1 MTSTYYPWALAGWRL
16 ALALWRCILRPQS
29 ESIEVDSIYAYGNW
43 SKKEL
48 TVVVCTTLHVEVR
61 ARDRLDEYLLG
72 DAEQI
77 SGSAQATRVLSD
89 NKNGQDPRRPWF
101 YSSC

>member
-29 ESIEVDSIYAYGNW
+29 ESIEVDSIHAYSNW

-48 TVVVCTTLHVEVR
+48 FFLESLFIALEGR
-61 ARDRLDEYLLG
+61 AL
-72 DAEQI
+72 
-77 SGSAQATRVLSD
+77 
-89 NKNGQDPRRPWF
+89 W
-101 YSSC
+101 